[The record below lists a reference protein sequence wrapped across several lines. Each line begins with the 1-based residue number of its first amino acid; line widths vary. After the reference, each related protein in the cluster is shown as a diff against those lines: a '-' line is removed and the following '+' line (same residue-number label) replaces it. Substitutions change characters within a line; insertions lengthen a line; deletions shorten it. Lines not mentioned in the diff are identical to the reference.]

1 VQVNESRDIVKI
13 VLKFPQKIM
22 QDPLLADVVLETG
35 VRINIDRAFV
45 DASIGEIVID
55 VPDERVEEVAE
66 AFRRRGTD
74 VNEMDTPILF
84 DEAECV
90 QCGACVSVCPVGV
103 FTHDKERQISI
114 DLKRCVLCKAC
125 IVMCPHGA
133 LKTAEE

>member
-1 VQVNESRDIVKI
+1 VKI
-13 VLKFPQKIM
+13 VLKFSQKTM

-55 VPDERVEEVAE
+55 VPDERVEEVAA
-66 AFRRRGTD
+66 AFRRRGTE
-74 VNEMDTPILF
+74 VREMDTPIVF

-90 QCGACVSVCPVGV
+90 QCGACVSVCPVQV
-103 FTHDKERQISI
+103 FEYKDDRTISI
-114 DLKRCVLCKAC
+114 NLKRCVLCKTC
-125 IVMCPHGA
+125 IAMCPHGA

>member
-1 VQVNESRDIVKI
+1 MIKQRGYMKI

-35 VRINIDRAFV
+35 VRINIDRALV

-74 VNEMDTPILF
+74 VYEMDTPLVF

-90 QCGACVSVCPVGV
+90 QCGACVSVCPAEV
-103 FTHDKERQISI
+103 FRYNKDRSISI
-114 DLKRCVLCKAC
+114 DLTRCVLCKTC
-125 IVMCPHGA
+125 IAMCPQGA

>member
-1 VQVNESRDIVKI
+1 VQINESRDIVKI

-22 QDPLLADVVLETG
+22 QDPLIADVVLETG

-45 DASIGEIVID
+45 DASVGEIVID
-55 VPDERVEEVAE
+55 VPDERVDEVAA

-74 VNEMDTPILF
+74 VREMDTPILF

-90 QCGACVSVCPVGV
+90 QCGACVSVCPVAV
-103 FTHDKERQISI
+103 FSYDKDRKVSI
-114 DLKRCVLCKAC
+114 DLKRCVLCKTC
-125 IVMCPHGA
+125 IVTCPHGA

>member
-1 VQVNESRDIVKI
+1 MKI

-35 VRINIDRAFV
+35 VRINIDRALV

-66 AFRRRGTD
+66 AFRRRGTE
-74 VNEMDTPILF
+74 VREMDTPLVF

-90 QCGACVSVCPVGV
+90 QCGACVSVCPVEV
-103 FTHDKERQISI
+103 FKYSEDRTISI
-114 DLKRCVLCKAC
+114 DLQRCVLCKTC
-125 IVMCPHGA
+125 MTMCPHGA

>member
-1 VQVNESRDIVKI
+1 
-13 VLKFPQKIM
+13 M

-45 DASIGEIVID
+45 DASVGEIVID
-55 VPDERVEEVAE
+55 VPDERVDEVAA

-74 VNEMDTPILF
+74 VHEMDAPILF

-90 QCGACVSVCPVGV
+90 QCGACVSVCPLEV
-103 FTHDKERQISI
+103 FSYDKDRQISI
-114 DLKRCVLCKAC
+114 DLKRCVLCKTC
-125 IVMCPHGA
+125 IVACPHGA

>member
-1 VQVNESRDIVKI
+1 MKI

-35 VRINIDRAFV
+35 VRINIDRALV
-45 DASIGEIVID
+45 DGSIGEIVID

-66 AFRRRGTD
+66 AFRRRGTE
-74 VNEMDTPILF
+74 VREMDTPVLF

-90 QCGACVSVCPVGV
+90 QCGACVSVCPVEV
-103 FTHDKERQISI
+103 FKYNKDKTISI
-114 DLKRCVLCKAC
+114 DLQRCVLCKTC
-125 IVMCPHGA
+125 MTMCPHGA

>member
-1 VQVNESRDIVKI
+1 MKI

-35 VRINIDRAFV
+35 VRINIDRALV
-45 DASIGEIVID
+45 DGSIGEIVID

-66 AFRRRGTD
+66 AFRRRGTE
-74 VNEMDTPILF
+74 VREMDTPLVF

-90 QCGACVSVCPVGV
+90 QCGACVSVCPVEV
-103 FTHDKERQISI
+103 FKYSEDRTISI
-114 DLKRCVLCKAC
+114 DLQRCVLCKTC
-125 IVMCPHGA
+125 MTMCPHGA

>member
-1 VQVNESRDIVKI
+1 MKI
-13 VLKFPQKIM
+13 VLKFSQKGM

-55 VPDERVEEVAE
+55 VPDERVEEVAA
-66 AFRRRGTD
+66 AFRRRGAE
-74 VNEMDTPILF
+74 VREMDTPIVF

-90 QCGACVSVCPVGV
+90 QCGACVSVCPVEV
-103 FTHDKERQISI
+103 FEYKDDRTISI
-114 DLKRCVLCKAC
+114 NLKRCVLCKTC
-125 IVMCPHGA
+125 IAMCPHGA

>member
-1 VQVNESRDIVKI
+1 MNI

-66 AFRRRGTD
+66 AFRRRGTE
-74 VNEMDTPILF
+74 VREMDTPVVF

-90 QCGACVSVCPVGV
+90 QCGACVSVCPVEV
-103 FTHDKERQISI
+103 FKYNEDRTISI
-114 DLKRCVLCKAC
+114 DLKRCVLCKTC
-125 IVMCPHGA
+125 MTMCPHGA

>member
-1 VQVNESRDIVKI
+1 MKI

-35 VRINIDRAFV
+35 VRINIDRALV
-45 DASIGEIVID
+45 DGSIGEIVID

-66 AFRRRGTD
+66 AFRRRGTE
-74 VNEMDTPILF
+74 VREMDTPVVF

-90 QCGACVSVCPVGV
+90 QCGACISVCPVEV
-103 FTHDKERQISI
+103 FKYNEDRTISI
-114 DLKRCVLCKAC
+114 DLQRCVLCKAC
-125 IVMCPHGA
+125 MTMCPHGA